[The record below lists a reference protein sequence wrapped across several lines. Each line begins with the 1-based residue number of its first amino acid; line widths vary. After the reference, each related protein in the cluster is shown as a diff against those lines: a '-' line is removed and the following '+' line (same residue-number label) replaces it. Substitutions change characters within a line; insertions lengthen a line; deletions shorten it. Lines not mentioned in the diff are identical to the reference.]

1 MSLNRNT
8 AVASDSQIDKK
19 SQLLVR
25 INGTMPDLTTIGDE
39 EKSERASEVKRM
51 DMAANTSCS
60 VFVINTSAD
69 GRSEIFNLLIDVG
82 QGVFTSLEKGMVDI
96 ASRLPIAKLS
106 DIPNALL
113 ITHSHDDHIKDLPV
127 LLNKVNGSDKLNIYC
142 TKECQDQ
149 ITTKIPQPAW
159 PHTAIFFNAI
169 HQGETFEVGPFSV
182 TAVIADHGEHS
193 PPGSVIYIITIQDRK
208 IICGWDFL
216 SLPNAD

>member
-1 MSLNRNT
+1 
-8 AVASDSQIDKK
+8 
-19 SQLLVR
+19 
-25 INGTMPDLTTIGDE
+25 MPDLTTIGDE

-51 DMAANTSCS
+51 DIAANTYCS

-113 ITHSHDDHIKDLPV
+113 ITHSHDDHIKDIPV

-149 ITTKIPQPAW
+149 IMTKIPQPAW
-159 PHTAIFFNAI
+159 PHTLFFLMQYIKAKLLKL
-169 HQGETFEVGPFSV
+169 G
-182 TAVIADHGEHS
+182 HS
-193 PPGSVIYIITIQDRK
+193 Q
-208 IICGWDFL
+208 
-216 SLPNAD
+216 

>member
-1 MSLNRNT
+1 M
-8 AVASDSQIDKK
+8 
-19 SQLLVR
+19 
-25 INGTMPDLTTIGDE
+25 
-39 EKSERASEVKRM
+39 
-51 DMAANTSCS
+51 
-60 VFVINTSAD
+60 
-69 GRSEIFNLLIDVG
+69 G
-82 QGVFTSLEKGMVDI
+82 QGVVTSLEKGMVDI

-149 ITTKIPQPAW
+149 IMTKIPQFAW

-182 TAVIADHGEHS
+182 TVCS
-193 PPGSVIYIITIQDRK
+193 SR
-208 IICGWDFL
+208 
-216 SLPNAD
+216 SR